1 MKRSL
6 LLLALLA
13 AVPSQAAM
21 SVRRHVLAN
30 GLTIVLHED
39 RKAPLV
45 TSYIWYK
52 VGSRD
57 ERPGKS
63 GFAHLFEHFMFEGS
77 EHVHSGE
84 CFRFATRVG
93 GEVNASTSFDRTD
106 YYFTVPSERLEE
118 VLRIESDRMGFL
130 QAGMTDALLQKQIGI
145 VLNEKRQGDNAPYNG
160 AFERLFQNAFP
171 AGHPYA
177 KLPIGSAADLNAATV
192 ADAKA
197 FHSSY
202 YWPNNAVLVIS
213 GDHDSD
219 ATLAM
224 INKWFGGIR
233 RGPAPPPSLAANDAP
248 PSVARDTMEDAK
260 AQVPLLVMAWRIP
273 GKGKPGNAEMSVL
286 ANLLANG
293 RASRLIDALQV
304 RSQVLLEVSAGV
316 MGLELGDLLLLDA
329 KPAPGVT
336 LAQAE
341 AAIDREIAAMLN
353 EGVDERR
360 LRAMA
365 KGLEAR
371 RLNALQ
377 SAQGLASALAE
388 GQARDGDPLSFESE
402 IDAVRAMRPEA
413 IVEAGRLH
421 LAPSKRTILT
431 VTPKVT
437 P

>member
-1 MKRSL
+1 VKPYL
-6 LLLALLA
+6 LLLVILA
-13 AVPSQAAM
+13 AVPARAM
-21 SVRRHVLAN
+21 SIRKHVLAN
-30 GLTIVLHED
+30 GLTVILHED
-39 RKAPLV
+39 HKAPLV
-45 TSYIWYK
+45 TSYLWYK

-84 CFRFATRVG
+84 CFKFATRVG

-130 QAGMTDALLQKQIGI
+130 QSAMTDELLKKQIGI
-145 VLNEKRQGDNAPYNG
+145 VLNEKRQGENAPYNE
-160 AFERLFQNAFP
+160 AFERLFKNAYP

-177 KLPIGSAADLNAATV
+177 TIPIGKAADLNAATI

-197 FHSSY
+197 FHSTY
-202 YWPNNAVLVIS
+202 YWPNNAVIVIS

-219 ATLAM
+219 KTLEM
-224 INKWFGGIR
+224 INKWFGGLKK
-233 RGPAPPPSLAANDAP
+233 GPTPPAPLSATDGPPSLA
-248 PSVARDTMEDAK
+248 RETIEDAK
-260 AQVPLLVMAWRIP
+260 AQVPMVIMAWRIP

-293 RASRLIDALQV
+293 RASRLVDALQV
-304 RSQVLLEVSAGV
+304 KSQVLLEVSAGV

-341 AAIDREIAAMLN
+341 AAIEREISAMLR

-365 KGLEAR
+365 KGLETR

-377 SAQGLASALAE
+377 DAQGLASALAE

-402 IDAVRAMRPEA
+402 IDAVRAMTPRSLG
-413 IVEAGRLH
+413 EAGRLH
-421 LAPSKRTILT
+421 LVPQNRTILI
-431 VTPKVT
+431 VTPKEAR
-437 P
+437 